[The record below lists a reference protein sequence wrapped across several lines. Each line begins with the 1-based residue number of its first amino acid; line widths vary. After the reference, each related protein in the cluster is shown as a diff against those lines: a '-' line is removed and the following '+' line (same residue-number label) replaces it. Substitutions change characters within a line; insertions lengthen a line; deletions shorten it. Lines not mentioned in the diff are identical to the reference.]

1 MRNHD
6 AERDA
11 LIDIRSL
18 CAGAGIVL
26 IGRGLLM
33 RHCCCGSFGAT

>member
-6 AERDA
+6 GEEDA
-11 LIDIRSL
+11 MIDMRSL

-26 IGRGLLM
+26 IGRGCW
-33 RHCCCGSFGAT
+33 RACCCSSCGGT